1 MKTLHSNAKID
12 EKVTAKVIC
21 DEWSSC
27 EVKTLE
33 VKVKVK
39 VKGSACELRSSR
51 AWNSTTCRSDLYG
64 FVNYNSRCSFNCFVC
79 QDWIFMN
86 IETLRTTARGLHFVL
101 AIGPQVFLL
110 L

>member
-39 VKGSACELRSSR
+39 VKGRRVSCDRHVR
-51 AWNSTTCRSDLYG
+51 G
-64 FVNYNSRCSFNCFVC
+64 
-79 QDWIFMN
+79 
-86 IETLRTTARGLHFVL
+86 TARLVGL
-101 AIGPQVFLL
+101 ICTDQV
-110 L
+110 